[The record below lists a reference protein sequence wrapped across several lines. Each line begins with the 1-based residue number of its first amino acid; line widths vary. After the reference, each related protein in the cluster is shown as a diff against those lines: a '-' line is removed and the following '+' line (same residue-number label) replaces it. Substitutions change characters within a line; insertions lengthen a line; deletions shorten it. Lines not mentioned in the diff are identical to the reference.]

1 MNQTLQQLGLDNALI
16 QKVESIFVKK
26 IKLNTGD
33 YFVKENE
40 VCNSIGF
47 VVKGACRYFY
57 NVSNGDE
64 ITRWVTL
71 ENDFITSLSSFIKD
85 IPTSENIQAMKETEI
100 LLADKQAWKTLLSEN
115 ESLKN
120 IWVNHIEE
128 MYLGMENR
136 VYQLIALPAD
146 ERYRWMCMNQ
156 PHFIHQVPDKYLASM
171 LGITPRHLTRLRA
184 RKI

>member
-1 MNQTLQQLGLDNALI
+1 MTTILNQVMQLNMNRTLQKLGLDNTLI
-16 QKVESIFVKK
+16 QKVESIFDKK
-26 IKLNTGD
+26 ITLNTGD

-85 IPTSENIQAMKETEI
+85 IPASENIQAMKETDI
-100 LLADKQAWKTLLSEN
+100 LLADKQDWKMLLSEN
-115 ESLKN
+115 ENLKN
-120 IWVNHIEE
+120 VWVNYIET
-128 MYLGMENR
+128 MYLGVEIVSIN
-136 VYQLIALPAD
+136 
-146 ERYRWMCMNQ
+146 
-156 PHFIHQVPDKYLASM
+156 
-171 LGITPRHLTRLRA
+171 
-184 RKI
+184 